1 MQIKPQE
8 IDSLP
13 TQVSSQITEQE
24 RSLIP
29 QSILHIPALKQLKMK
44 ARRLKESR
52 QLLDLRNI

>member
-13 TQVSSQITEQE
+13 TQVSSQITAQE
-24 RSLIP
+24 RLLTP
-29 QSILHIPALKQLKMK
+29 QSTLHIPALKQLKMK

-52 QLLDLRNI
+52 QLLD

>member
-13 TQVSSQITEQE
+13 TQVSSQITAQE
-24 RSLIP
+24 RLLTP